1 MGLGVLG
8 IFAPF
13 ALLLLGAWVGATHGG
28 PGHTS
33 RPDEETPRPANRADP
48 RPSVV
53 AERTHD
59 TWPPRAPALLG
70 LMFFALAV
78 HLPARMGDLYG
89 EQDVARLVNS
99 ALLWTRAGLRTAA
112 LSQYQYYTSPAYIWL
127 ITLLLPGTRG
137 ALAPAAVALNT
148 INLIGAVVITVP
160 MYLLFRRIAGGRAA
174 LIGTLCLSLMPAF
187 WQGGLYGFPT
197 LPAALFMVVAIWLF
211 DRWLVGDGGP
221 RAAAPTLVACS
232 LCLTAAILLKADI
245 YLTAVAL
252 WGLLLYRRR
261 WSWRNAALLALV
273 GAAPVAI
280 LYGVATAL
288 LQESPDAI
296 VYAGTWSRTFPV
308 LPGTTLTTARALQV
322 VKSFGLLSLPV
333 FALALMML
341 VRAREYA
348 LAALLLAW
356 AILPVA
362 FWIGRYGD
370 VARHYFQ
377 SAIPVALGIGMSFAR
392 VRIPNTWRYVTWRYV
407 ALALLATANYWAFA
421 PSSST
426 AVTSGNLIRSGHLAA
441 RRVAVY
447 HRLARAYAD
456 QDVPR
461 TAFLGNFTT
470 PFAANQVLSL
480 ADSVTKVRQVV
491 RFATSAKEIEYLRN
505 GGHHV
510 SVIVELPSP
519 LPPSRETAAVAAA
532 YHHAGYVVYSMQLYG
547 DMGRRHRSHRDMRL
561 SQLQLP

>member
-1 MGLGVLG
+1 MCDFLPSIIMWVT
-8 IFAPF
+8 PF
-13 ALLLLGAWVGATHGG
+13 
-28 PGHTS
+28 
-33 RPDEETPRPANRADP
+33 NRSPKAGSSSST
-48 RPSVV
+48 RPSVNSGSIR
-53 AERTHD
+53 ALGHESR
-59 TWPPRAPALLG
+59 PPRAAALLG
-70 LMFFALAV
+70 LMVFALAV

-99 ALLWTRAGLRTAA
+99 ALLWTRAGLRTEA

-137 ALAPAAVALNT
+137 ALAPAAAALNT
-148 INLIGAVVITVP
+148 INLIGAVIITVP
-160 MYLLFRRIAGGRAA
+160 LYLLFRRIAGGHAA
-174 LIGTLCLSLMPAF
+174 LIGTLFLSLAPAF

-197 LPAALFMVVAIWLF
+197 MPAALFMVVALWLF

-221 RAAAPTLVACS
+221 RAAAPTLVACG
-232 LCLTAAILLKADI
+232 LCLTVAILLKADI
-245 YLTAVAL
+245 YLSAVAL

-296 VYAGTWSRTFPV
+296 VYAGTWSRTFPI

-322 VKSFGLLSLPV
+322 AKSFGIFSLPV
-333 FALALMML
+333 FALALL
-341 VRAREYA
+341 LLLRAREYA
-348 LAALLLAW
+348 LAALLLTW
-356 AILPVA
+356 ALLPVA

-377 SAIPVALGIGMSFAR
+377 SAIPVALGIGLAFAR
-392 VRIPNTWRYVTWRYV
+392 LRIPETWRYV
-407 ALALLATANYWAFA
+407 ALAMLATANYWAFA
-421 PSSST
+421 PSAST
-426 AVTSGNLIRSGHLAA
+426 AVTSGNLIRSGQLAA

-447 HRLARAYAD
+447 HRLARAYAE

-461 TAFLGNFTT
+461 TAFLGSFTT
-470 PFAANQVLSL
+470 PFAENQVLSL
-480 ADSVTKVRQVV
+480 ADSVTTVRRVM
-491 RFATSAKEIEYLRN
+491 RFGMSAKEIGYFRN
-505 GGHHV
+505 GRRFL

-532 YHHAGYVVYSMQLYG
+532 YHDAGYAVYSMQLYG
-547 DMGRRHRSHRDMRL
+547 DMGRRHLSHRDVRL